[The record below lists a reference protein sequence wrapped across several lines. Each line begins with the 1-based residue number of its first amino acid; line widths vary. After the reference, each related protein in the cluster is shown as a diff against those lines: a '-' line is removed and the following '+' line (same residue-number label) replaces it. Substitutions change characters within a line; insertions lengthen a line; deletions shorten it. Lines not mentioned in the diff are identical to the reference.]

1 MVTSQNPYLGSNVER
16 ITEVPIA
23 ELIEERVTKP
33 AEETFVDKG
42 LSIPDSYDVDT
53 IRAMVQDPFHIWV
66 YWTMRPQVF
75 DKLTAIFPPEVA
87 KTFSPVLRLTE
98 LGHDDVIFINI
109 ADSGD
114 YWLSVFPDKRYRIEV
129 GMRSPERGYIRL
141 LEADEVSTPRGT
153 VSKKVD
159 PEPEYKISGQEFVDN
174 LRASGFASFAGM
186 LGPERVMNTLPE
198 PVSDIISTVSA
209 GKSLQEEQ
217 INSLPARIRA
227 LLKEMQEQGEEGDL
241 TTLSF
246 LYLLPEYLREAV
258 GQVDDVFD
266 DALHPNHLSPRFMV
280 GASENRPYPKR
291 KPWMPSMTAQM
302 VNH

>member
-1 MVTSQNPYLGSNVER
+1 MVTSQNPYLGSNVEI

-23 ELIEERVTKP
+23 ELIEERITKP
-33 AEETFVDKG
+33 AQENFVDKG

-66 YWTMRPQVF
+66 YWTMRPQLF

-98 LGHDDVIFINI
+98 LSHNDVVFINI
-109 ADSGD
+109 SDAGD

-153 VSKKVD
+153 VSRNVD
-159 PEPEYKISGQEFVDN
+159 PEPEYKIYGQEFVDN
-174 LRASGFASFAGM
+174 LRASGFDSFAGVI
-186 LGPERVMNTLPE
+186 GPERVMSALPE
-198 PVSDIISTVSA
+198 RVSDVISTVSA
-209 GKSLQEEQ
+209 GKNLQNEQ
-217 INSLPARIRA
+217 IDRLPPKIRA
-227 LLKEMQEQGEEGDL
+227 LFKEMQEQGEEGDL
-241 TTLSF
+241 TMLSF
-246 LYLLPEYLREAV
+246 LYLLPEYLREAIGEV
-258 GQVDDVFD
+258 EDVFD

-280 GASENRPYPKR
+280 GSSENRPYPKR
-291 KPWMPSMTAQM
+291 KPWMPSMTGEM
-302 VNH
+302 LSH

>member
-23 ELIEERVTKP
+23 ELIEEKITKP

-75 DKLTAIFPPEVA
+75 DKLTAIFPQEVA
-87 KTFSPVLRLTE
+87 KTFSPVLKLTE
-98 LGHDDVIFINI
+98 LKSNDVIFISI

-114 YWLSVFPDKRYRIEV
+114 YWLSVFPDKCYRVEV

-141 LEADEVSTPRGT
+141 LEADEVTTPRGT
-153 VSKKVD
+153 VSRNVD
-159 PEPEYKISGQEFVDN
+159 PEPEYKVYGQEFIEN
-174 LRASGFASFAGM
+174 LRASGFDSFAGM
-186 LGPERVMNTLPE
+186 IGPERVMDTLPAS
-198 PVSDIISTVSA
+198 VSDVISTVSS
-209 GKSLQEEQ
+209 GENLQKEQ
-217 INSLPARIRA
+217 IESLPPRIRA
-227 LLKEMQEQGEEGDL
+227 LLKEMQGQGEEDL
-241 TTLSF
+241 TVLSF

-258 GQVDDVFD
+258 GEVEDVFD
-266 DALHPNHLSPRFMV
+266 DALHPHHLSPRFMV

-291 KPWMPSMTAQM
+291 KPWMPSMTGQGL
-302 VNH
+302 NH